1 MAGSQWSLLPLP
13 THKGTA
19 PFLHMGALAAITV
32 LSWIVAGQFAR
43 TERSCKYDWAG
54 PGPPPQTLQVPS
66 QLVLPSP
73 RHYLGGLGMRWG
85 PHCHSGRF
93 YSAGSIEG
101 CSLIQP
107 CVFPLLHLC
116 LCLCVS

>member
-54 PGPPPQTLQVPS
+54 PALPLKPS
-66 QLVLPSP
+66 KCQASLSCPHLDITRVA
-73 RHYLGGLGMRWG
+73 WG
-85 PHCHSGRF
+85 
-93 YSAGSIEG
+93 
-101 CSLIQP
+101 
-107 CVFPLLHLC
+107 
-116 LCLCVS
+116 